1 MTYLYAG
8 LGVALLVPLMA
19 LVQTLISVAQLDR
32 EGNDLALLQNQY
44 QIDRAKKFAS
54 MLPAK
59 INESTACVS
68 SYYGV
73 TFESGCS
80 YIEEIP
86 NRNLKLR
93 VELSLLKSQFQP
105 EGNGS
110 LKKDLFGFYVPKNL
124 DPLVNPVNPVT
135 HVDVKSCWVSY
146 LNQDQKCS

>member
-54 MLPAK
+54 MLPDK

-86 NRNLKLR
+86 SRNLKLR

-110 LKKDLFGFYVPKNL
+110 LKKDLVGFYVPKKNPDL
-124 DPLVNPVNPVT
+124 LVNPVT
-135 HVDVKSCWVSY
+135 YVDVKSCWATV
-146 LNQDQKCS
+146 LTQEC